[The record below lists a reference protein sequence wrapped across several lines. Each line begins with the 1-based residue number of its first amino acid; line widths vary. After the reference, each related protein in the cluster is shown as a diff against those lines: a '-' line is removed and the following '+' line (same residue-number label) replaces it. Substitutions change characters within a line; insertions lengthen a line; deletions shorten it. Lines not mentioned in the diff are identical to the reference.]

1 VSAGAGGR
9 ASYAIP
15 RAEWAVAGLSALLIL
30 GAVGFLAVR
39 ATRPAAPPD
48 LVALVDTVTG
58 RDGRWTV
65 RVRVENRGDRTAAA
79 VEVEGTLGAAG
90 ERSGFTLDFVAGRS
104 ARHGALLF
112 AGDPRT
118 RPPALR
124 VRGYA
129 DP

>member
-1 VSAGAGGR
+1 MSAGGTGR
-9 ASYAIP
+9 KSYAIP
-15 RAEWAVAGLSALLIL
+15 RAEWAVAGVSALLIL
-30 GAVGFLAVR
+30 GAVGFLAAR

-48 LVALVDTVTG
+48 LVARVDTVTG

-79 VEVEGTLGAAG
+79 VEVEGTLGTNG
-90 ERSGFTLDFVAGRS
+90 ERSGFTIDVVAGRS

-112 AGDPRT
+112 AADPRT
-118 RPPALR
+118 RPLTLR